1 ENRPLVYFLAMGLT
15 ESQRASWEENGFFIE
30 RGFADQETTDAMIE
44 RIVEIARANAAGE
57 SRPDLF
63 ITPDKTNENPATPE
77 VGVSKIFRVMRAEPV
92 FHEFATNTGLLSMMG
107 DLIGPDVDCFLSQ
120 FIFKHPGTLGQPWH
134 QDDYYFRMT
143 PLPQV
148 GVWLACTA
156 ATMDNGPLW
165 VVPGSNAEPIHDAVP
180 DTREGAGLAYVEIVD
195 VATDN
200 EQVVLMEPGDLLV
213 FHSHLRHRSTDN
225 LTDRMRA
232 AMVYHYAAANSEGYL
247 AFNQDWT
254 EVLRD
259 GQPVQA
265 STEPV
270 PIEY

>member
-1 ENRPLVYFLAMGLT
+1 MALT
-15 ESQRASWEENGFFIE
+15 GAQRASWEENGFFIE
-30 RGFADQETTDAMIE
+30 RGFADRATTDAMID
-44 RIVEIARANAAGE
+44 RIFEIARADVAGE
-57 SRPDLF
+57 PRPDLF
-63 ITPDKTNENPATPE
+63 ITPDRTIENPPSPE
-77 VGVSKIFRVMRAEPV
+77 IGVSKVFRVMRAEPV
-92 FHEFATNTGLLSMMG
+92 FYEFATDPRVLSMMG
-107 DLIGPDVDCFLSQ
+107 DLIGSDVDCFLSQ

-156 ATMDNGPLW
+156 ATMDNGSLW
-165 VVPGSNAEPIHDAVP
+165 IVPGSHTEPIHDAVP

-195 VATDN
+195 VPTDA

-213 FHSHLRHRSTDN
+213 FHSHLRHRSTEN
-225 LTDRMRA
+225 LTDGMRA
-232 AMVYHYAAANSEGYL
+232 AMVYHYAAACSEGYL

>member
-1 ENRPLVYFLAMGLT
+1 MGLT
-15 ESQRASWEENGFFIE
+15 EAHRASWEENGFFIE
-30 RGFADQETTDAMIE
+30 RGFAHRAITDAMVD
-44 RIVEIARANAAGE
+44 RIIEIARADAAGE
-57 SRPDLF
+57 QRPDLF
-63 ITPDKTNENPATPE
+63 ITPDKTKENPPTPE
-77 VGVSKIFRVMRAEPV
+77 IGVSKIFRVMRAEPV
-92 FHEFATNTGLLSMMG
+92 FHQFATDPRLLTMMG

-165 VVPGSNAEPIHDAVP
+165 IVPGSHTEPIHDAVP

-195 VATDN
+195 AATDN

-225 LTDRMRA
+225 LTDGMRA
-232 AMVYHYAAANSEGYL
+232 AMVYHYAAAGSEGFL

-254 EVLRD
+254 EVLRS
-259 GQPVQA
+259 GQPVRA
-265 STEPV
+265 STDPV
-270 PIEY
+270 PIEF